1 MVTKIWSCHSDAGV
15 FTIQK
20 MDNQF
25 VLKLDGKHL
34 DTYNSPEDAAD
45 ALASGTAKPILLPSG
60 EVVHDAFTLGV
71 PSTLGGWACVTQHR

>member
-1 MVTKIWSCHSDAGV
+1 MVTKFWSCRSDAGT

-25 VLKLDGKHL
+25 LLELNGKHL

-60 EVVHDAFTLGV
+60 EVVLDSFTLNV
-71 PSTLGGWACVTQHR
+71 PSNLSGWTCVTQHH